1 MALRLFSQQ
10 LQNDL
15 ILASAR
21 GEADKGA
28 QAAREGLLARAR
40 ARDPSLLPILSRA
53 LLEGIKPA
61 SPLVLLPQARE
72 GGREGGR
79 AEVVK
84 AEANGVLVWH
94 LQNKALEAL
103 VEVWREGRGAK
114 KGEQQQQQQQQQQG
128 GGGGGGE
135 GVKEGGKEGEKE
147 KEKLGEKGK
156 EEKKNEEEGEEE
168 VEVEEEEEGEKGKG
182 KKEEEKK

>member
-40 ARDPSLLPILSRA
+40 ARDPTLLPILSRA

-61 SPLVLLPQARE
+61 SPLVVLPQA
-72 GGREGGR
+72 GREGGR
-79 AEVVK
+79 AEAVK

-114 KGEQQQQQQQQQQG
+114 KEQQQQQQQEEEGG

-135 GVKEGGKEGEKE
+135 EGGKEGEKE
-147 KEKLGEKGK
+147 KEKEKGQ
-156 EEKKNEEEGEEE
+156 EEKKNKEEEEEEGGKG
-168 VEVEEEEEGEKGKG
+168 VVEEEGEKGKG
-182 KKEEEKK
+182 KKKEEEEEDEEK